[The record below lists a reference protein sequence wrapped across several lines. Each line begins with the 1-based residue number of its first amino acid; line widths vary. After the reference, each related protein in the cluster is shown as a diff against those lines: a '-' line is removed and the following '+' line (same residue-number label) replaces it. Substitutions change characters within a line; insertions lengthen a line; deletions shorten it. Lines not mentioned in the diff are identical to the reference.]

1 MNKKRKMVYEKPA
14 ITTFA
19 VMPSED
25 FMQGILFSSG
35 MTTSYEEDTY
45 NDDEDW
51 DYQTYLD

>member
-45 NDDEDW
+45 NDDEEW